1 MPEEITPDSITKWA
15 IEYANFED
23 LEVTA
28 KAALYGIYAQQRKEL
43 YPNEHRTAKQN
54 KKKYYKK
61 HFTN

>member
-15 IEYANFED
+15 IEYANYED

-28 KAALYGIYAQQRKEL
+28 KALYGIYAQQRKEL

-61 HFTN
+61 QFTN